1 MKTKFDKIKLRNGV
15 EIPGI
20 GYGVWQMPE
29 GEDTVNAILSAIK
42 AGYRH
47 IDTASIYRNET
58 SVGEAVRRAEIP
70 RSELFITSKV
80 WNRCRG
86 YDLTIEAF
94 NKSLAKLGLS
104 YLDLYLIHWPA
115 AAKQFDNFEEVNL
128 STWRALTE
136 LYKAG
141 KIRAIGVSN
150 FRPHHLNALM
160 NTEILPMVN
169 QIEYHP
175 GYLQDETVKFCKDNG
190 IAVEAWSPLGSGRV
204 LEHETLRKIAE
215 KHNKSTAQVCIRFC
229 TENGIIPL
237 PKSKTEKRIIENIDI
252 FDFSL
257 DESDHK
263 AIREMG
269 MFGYSGFDPD
279 KPDF

>member
-1 MKTKFDKIKLRNGV
+1 MKTKFDKITLRNGY
-15 EIPGI
+15 EMPAI

-47 IDTASIYRNET
+47 IDTAAIYRNEV
-58 SVGEAVRRAEIP
+58 SVGEAIKRTDIP
-70 RSELFITSKV
+70 REELFITSKV

-94 NKSLAKLGLS
+94 NKSLAKLGLD

-115 AAKQFDNFEEVNL
+115 AAKQFENFEEVNL
-128 STWRALTE
+128 STWRALSE

-141 KIRAIGVSN
+141 KIKAIGLSN
-150 FRPHHLNALM
+150 FRPHHIKALM
-160 NTEILPMVN
+160 NTEVLPMVN

-204 LEHETLRKIAE
+204 LENETLIDIAK

-229 TENGIIPL
+229 IQNGIIPL
-237 PKSKTEKRIIENIDI
+237 PKSKTPERIRENINV
-252 FDFSL
+252 FDFEL
-257 DESDHK
+257 DLEDVTK
-263 AIREMG
+263 IRNMG
-269 MFGYSGFDPD
+269 TVGYSGFDPD
-279 KPDF
+279 NPDF